1 MSSLLHLIGNI
12 AVWTAFWASV
22 LFCGLYAAM
31 APWRRSPEGWH
42 LMTFTAVIGTAFGW
56 IAFRQVISAAPA
68 ATISIEAPRA
78 AILSG
83 LAACLVWRLLLLV
96 RTQIRQRKR

>member
-1 MSSLLHLIGNI
+1 MNSLLHLIGNV

-42 LMTFTAVIGTAFGW
+42 LMTFTATIAVAFAW
-56 IAFRQVISAAPA
+56 ITFRQVISAAPPA
-68 ATISIEAPRA
+68 AMSIEAPRA
-78 AILSG
+78 AILSA

-96 RTQIRQRKR
+96 RTQIRRRKR